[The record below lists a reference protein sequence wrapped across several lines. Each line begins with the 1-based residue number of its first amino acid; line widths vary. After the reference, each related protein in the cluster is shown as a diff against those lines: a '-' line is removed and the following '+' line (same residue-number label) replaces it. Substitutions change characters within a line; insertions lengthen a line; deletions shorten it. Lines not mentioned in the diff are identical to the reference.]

1 MPKLGESC
9 SFCLPFPSVRGFFT
23 GNSVEGGIQPPSRLH
38 KVTLMSLLGCPMNKA
53 KKCECLLSL
62 VTPGGSAEGLRAAGN
77 PLICQEWGETHLVTQ
92 KAACMCFSAIPTG
105 TWDNPCGHPC
115 WHSQGPDTW
124 SDGIHPTP
132 RSMAVGPCWMPGGT
146 HRCVSVSQTPACLLV
161 CLQPET
167 PIDSFSLQGFAL
179 SLLLLCSDG
188 ILWKLAPS
196 VPMHQIWLKLL
207 NKGLKKVGP
216 GPTGRKRNTI
226 TGILMLSRK
235 KYPDLY
241 GRQECAWGKAAS

>member
-1 MPKLGESC
+1 
-9 SFCLPFPSVRGFFT
+9 
-23 GNSVEGGIQPPSRLH
+23 
-38 KVTLMSLLGCPMNKA
+38 MNKA

-105 TWDNPCGHPC
+105 TWDN
-115 WHSQGPDTW
+115 SQGLETW

-146 HRCVSVSQTPACLLV
+146 HTHLLCACL
-161 CLQPET
+161 CPRPQPAFWYACNLKL
-167 PIDSFSLQGFAL
+167 PLILSLLQGFAL

-235 KYPDLY
+235 KYPNLY

>member
-9 SFCLPFPSVRGFFT
+9 SFCLPFPSVPGFFT
-23 GNSVEGGIQPPSRLH
+23 GNSVEGGIQPPSHLH

-53 KKCECLLSL
+53 EKCECLLSL

-115 WHSQGPDTW
+115 WHSQGLETW

-146 HRCVSVSQTPACLLV
+146 HTHLLCACL
-161 CLQPET
+161 CPRPQPAFWYACNLKL
-167 PIDSFSLQGFAL
+167 PLIL
-179 SLLLLCSDG
+179 SLSRDLLSLFCCFAVMEFFGS
-188 ILWKLAPS
+188 
-196 VPMHQIWLKLL
+196 
-207 NKGLKKVGP
+207 
-216 GPTGRKRNTI
+216 
-226 TGILMLSRK
+226 
-235 KYPDLY
+235 
-241 GRQECAWGKAAS
+241 